1 VSPLD
6 EALDPLTL
14 SLSEQKR
21 VDAAA
26 IPAAVLRRTDT
37 DRSEVV
43 AARKGPSLVGR
54 INVVGWRLI
63 ALAAFL
69 VLWHLASIPAGRLL
83 LPSPLDVVPAFV
95 DEIRTGQLLTA
106 TLSSLQVFAIGYL
119 LAIVSGVVLGVL
131 MGGMPRLGETLE
143 VYVNALNATP
153 RVAFIPFII
162 LWFGLGTT
170 AKIVVVWFQAV
181 MPIVIN
187 TYAGVQNTDPELLEA
202 ARSFG
207 ARRGQLFRHIMLP
220 AALPYIVTGLRL
232 GAAMAMVGTVIAELQ
247 TALAG
252 LGYLMAQFGGTFQT
266 AKYFAPV
273 LVLSAMG
280 MLVSQVLK
288 ILERRLARWKAT
300 QTQL

>member
-1 VSPLD
+1 MRVAD
-6 EALDPLTL
+6 ALPVPAV
-14 SLSEQKR
+14 EPVER
-21 VDAAA
+21 AAL
-26 IPAAVLRRTDT
+26 PGVGAAPRRF
-37 DRSEVV
+37 
-43 AARKGPSLVGR
+43 AFVGR
-54 INVVGWRLI
+54 ISVVGWRLI

-69 VLWHLASIPAGRLL
+69 ALWHLASIPAGKLL
-83 LPSPLDVVPAFV
+83 LPSPLDIVPAFL
-95 DEIRTGQLLTA
+95 DELRSGQLLSATA
-106 TLSSLQVFAIGYL
+106 SSLQVFAVGYL
-119 LAIVSGVVLGVL
+119 LAIVTGVAFGVL
-131 MGGMPRLGETLE
+131 MGGMPRVGETFE
-143 VYVNALNATP
+143 IYVNALNATP

-162 LWFGLGTT
+162 LWFGLGTN

-181 MPIVIN
+181 LPILIN
-187 TYAGVQNTDPELLEA
+187 TYAGVQNTDPDLLEA

-220 AALPYIVTGLRL
+220 GALPYIVTGLRL
-232 GAAMAMVGTVIAELQ
+232 GAGMAMVGTVIAELQ

-273 LVLSAMG
+273 LVLAAMG
-280 MLVSQVLK
+280 MFVSQMLK

>member
-1 VSPLD
+1 MRRLRPRAAGSKRVADVLPAPVAKPLRQVD
-6 EALDPLTL
+6 APAL
-14 SLSEQKR
+14 QKR
-21 VDAAA
+21 
-26 IPAAVLRRTDT
+26 PALI
-37 DRSEVV
+37 
-43 AARKGPSLVGR
+43 GR
-54 INVVGWRLI
+54 ISVVGWRLI
-63 ALAAFL
+63 ALMGFL

-83 LPSPLDVVPAFV
+83 LPSPIDIVPAFL
-95 DEIRTGQLLTA
+95 DELRSGQLVTA
-106 TLSSLQVFAIGYL
+106 TLSSLQVFAVGYL
-119 LAIVSGVVLGVL
+119 LAIVSGVALGVL

-153 RVAFIPFII
+153 RVAFIPLII
-162 LWFGLGTT
+162 LWFGLGTS

-187 TYAGVQNTDPELLEA
+187 TYAGVQNTDADLLEA

-247 TALAG
+247 TALTG

-273 LVLSAMG
+273 LVLAAMG
-280 MLVSQVLK
+280 MLVSQILK
-288 ILERRLARWKAT
+288 MLERRLARWKAT